1 MQMSPA
7 LFKIC
12 CILSLSATPAFDVS
26 VTNAYADE
34 ARMDG
39 PALKAIFPGMT
50 MTGKYSDGLNFRET
64 YHPDGSI
71 TYVDD
76 LSADKGRWFVRG
88 KLFCTFYEASDGAC
102 FSVQKSGDNCFEYF
116 VQEEEDGSPAA
127 NPGQWNS
134 IGWDETKPSTCDLA
148 PKTA

>member
-1 MQMSPA
+1 MKKSVLPGLALLISVLAPANAQDSKENPLQMDTTD
-7 LFKIC
+7 
-12 CILSLSATPAFDVS
+12 LSTTF
-26 VTNAYADE
+26 
-34 ARMDG
+34 R
-39 PALKAIFPGMT
+39 GMT
-50 MTGKYSDGLNFRET
+50 MIGKYGDGTNFRET

-88 KLFCTFYEASDGAC
+88 KLFCTFYDVSNGAC
-102 FSVQKSGDNCFEYF
+102 FSVQRSGKNCYEYYI
-116 VQEEEDGSPAA
+116 QEEEDGSKSA
-127 NPGQWNS
+127 NPDTWNS